1 MIDADAGAGGHYSFS
16 IQDGEIDADQAP
28 HATLTQLASEPG
40 QSFGYHN
47 GRDHRVTV
55 EEIVPVD
62 PADNEPRVI

>member
-1 MIDADAGAGGHYSFS
+1 MQTPD
-16 IQDGEIDADQAP
+16 
-28 HATLTQLASEPG
+28 ATLSQLANEPG

-62 PADNEPRVI
+62 PADNRPRVI